1 MTDKNIN
8 QQITELNQKVD
19 VLLEYVNQQR
29 LSTQS
34 VQDLINDVSI
44 IGKDVYDSTVEE
56 LDKRQ
61 VELKPEEL
69 TELAVSFLRNIN
81 NFNVMMSGF
90 ESVIDLGKDLTPIVT
105 ESILDFTKQL
115 AKYEEKGYF
124 KFMIE
129 VGNIFNNILE
139 HYKPED
145 VRELSE
151 NIVNIVDTVRVATQ
165 PKMMNA
171 INNGVKIYGSLDME
185 DVPEYSIFKLMR
197 EMNKPEMKRA
207 LGFFVTFMKNM
218 SAETNNNN
226 NK

>member
-1 MTDKNIN
+1 
-8 QQITELNQKVD
+8 
-19 VLLEYVNQQR
+19 
-29 LSTQS
+29 
-34 VQDLINDVSI
+34 
-44 IGKDVYDSTVEE
+44 VYDSTVEE

-81 NFNVMMSGF
+81 NFNVIMSGF
-90 ESVIDLGKDLTPIVT
+90 ESVVDLGKDLTPIVT
-105 ESILDFTKQL
+105 ESIIDFTKQL
-115 AKYEEKGYF
+115 AKFEEKGYF

-151 NIVNIVDTVRVATQ
+151 NIVNIVDTVRAATQ